1 MSLGQRVRDRR
12 EELGLSRKE
21 LVQRT
26 GLSYPYVSQIETD
39 DRTPTLVTVKKL
51 AAALEVP
58 LDALLSQ
65 GAPAEPT
72 APATARS
79 SFANPAFVGAAA
91 VAPAGVPE
99 DVLRALLAVLDRV
112 PVERRLGLL
121 GEATT
126 QVLQQLVEPRT
137 RRR

>member
-39 DRTPTLVTVKKL
+39 DRTPTLVTVEKL
-51 AAALEVP
+51 ATALELP
-58 LDALLSQ
+58 LDALLSEGQ
-65 GAPAEPT
+65 PVAPVP
-72 APATARS
+72 PATLPRS
-79 SFANPAFVGAAA
+79 FDNPAFAGASAVAAA
-91 VAPAGVPE
+91 PPE
-99 DVLRALLAVLDRV
+99 DLLSALLAVLDRV

-121 GEATT
+121 GDATT
-126 QVLQQLVEPRT
+126 HVLQQLVAPRT